1 MARRRLLSDEQL
13 APLWAWASDERAIV
27 RHYTLSRADLDLIA
41 KKRTASN
48 RLGFAVLM
56 CSMRF
61 PGRVLDAAETPP
73 AAVLA
78 FIADQV
84 GVTPAQFVTYRQRP
98 TNRRE
103 HIAELMESLGCR
115 AFDTDAYR
123 ELLALAVSLAPGTPR
138 AEWLVQSVIN
148 EARSRHILLPTP
160 RAIDILCHRARA
172 RSEWL
177 LHRALTTGLTDE
189 TRKSLDGLLRIAPE
203 MTITRLTWLRNAS
216 QSPAPTNILGLIER
230 VEFLRKLGIDRERQ
244 QAIPA
249 SAFDRIAREALKIS
263 AQHFAETAALRRH
276 ALLTAAALSLETGL
290 TDATLLM
297 FDKLMGSLSRKAER
311 RSQEK
316 AAKAARDLQE
326 KLRALT
332 GACTAVIRAR
342 ENRDDP
348 FIAIERQMKMGW
360 SQFVAFVT
368 ETESIIA
375 PDKPTPRPRCC
386 GAMRPFARSRR
397 LSSKRSRSRRY
408 RRQSRSW
415 TRSTCSRRYTERGGV
430 LCRPSRRSASFGA
443 SGAPSS
449 SRVAKLIAKPTNC
462 ASSSSCGIGCAPA
475 ISGSKAAASIRTSKA
490 T

>member
-1 MARRRLLSDEQL
+1 
-13 APLWAWASDERAIV
+13 
-27 RHYTLSRADLDLIA
+27 
-41 KKRTASN
+41 
-48 RLGFAVLM
+48 
-56 CSMRF
+56 
-61 PGRVLDAAETPP
+61 
-73 AAVLA
+73 
-78 FIADQV
+78 
-84 GVTPAQFVTYRQRP
+84 
-98 TNRRE
+98 
-103 HIAELMESLGCR
+103 
-115 AFDTDAYR
+115 
-123 ELLALAVSLAPGTPR
+123 
-138 AEWLVQSVIN
+138 
-148 EARSRHILLPTP
+148 
-160 RAIDILCHRARA
+160 
-172 RSEWL
+172 
-177 LHRALTTGLTDE
+177 LHRALTTSLTDE

-326 KLRALT
+326 KLRALS

-375 PDKPTPRPRCC
+375 PDKTDPK
-386 GAMRPFARSRR
+386 AEV
-397 LSSKRSRSRRY
+397 LRRY
-408 RRQSRSW
+408 ATVRKIVPAFLEAFTFKAVPSAKPIMDALD
-415 TRSTCSRRYTERGGV
+415 V
-430 LCRPSRRSASFGA
+430 LKTLYRTGRRSL
-443 SGAPSS
+443 P
-449 SRVAKLIAKPTNC
+449 AKPPIRFIRRVWRSLVIQGGEIDRKAYELCVFFELRDRLQAGDIWVEGSRQYQDFESYLIPEPTFALLKAEGPLPVAIDTDVESYLAGRRAALDREIEEVGRLADQGKLEGVDLTGRELVISPVR
-462 ASSSSCGIGCAPA
+462 ASPCL
-475 ISGSKAAASIRTSKA
+475 TF
-490 T
+490 

>member
-342 ENRDDP
+342 E
-348 FIAIERQMKMGW
+348 
-360 SQFVAFVT
+360 
-368 ETESIIA
+368 
-375 PDKPTPRPRCC
+375 
-386 GAMRPFARSRR
+386 SR
-397 LSSKRSRSRRY
+397 
-408 RRQSRSW
+408 
-415 TRSTCSRRYTERGGV
+415 
-430 LCRPSRRSASFGA
+430 
-443 SGAPSS
+443 
-449 SRVAKLIAKPTNC
+449 
-462 ASSSSCGIGCAPA
+462 
-475 ISGSKAAASIRTSKA
+475 
-490 T
+490 